1 MTNSE
6 RDVVA
11 ALEQM
16 IAQRVGDKRYDF
28 WFARN
33 TKLTWEDDQLVV
45 GVPNHFFQEWLQT
58 SFASA
63 VRAAASEVLGRPMT
77 VRFVIDPELFRA
89 ARHAQAEVEAAKI
102 VSQLKT
108 TGSASAA
115 RSGEAAQQ
123 AATATLVAPREQKP
137 TRRWHRLADFVVG
150 ACNRVAHAS
159 AVSVVEA
166 PGQTVNP
173 LVLHGPVGTGKS
185 HLLEGIYAGLRK
197 QHPELRI
204 VYATSEDF
212 TNRFVQSIRLGKLGN
227 FRRYF
232 RDCDALLVDD
242 LHFLASKPATR
253 EEFLHTFDSLLANG
267 RQVVLSCD
275 CHPRLAGEFSPE
287 LIDRLLGGAVWGLSP
302 PDFDTRLD
310 LLRAKA
316 VRQLP
321 AIPDDVLRFIAEKLC
336 GNVRELEG
344 ALHSVRH
351 VSRVTGRGVD
361 LGLAREALGEHL
373 RHAVRVVQVAD
384 IDRAVCQV
392 LRLEAGALQAKKR
405 AWAVSHPR
413 MLAIYLCR
421 KHTNS
426 AYSEIGR
433 YFGGR
438 NHSTAVAAEKKIRQ
452 WLEQDSEL
460 VLGDRHLRV
469 REIISL
475 VEREVGR

>member
-1 MTNSE
+1 LTNSE

-45 GVPNHFFQEWLQT
+45 GVPNHFFQEWLQNT
-58 SFASA
+58 FAAA
-63 VRAAASEVLGRPMT
+63 VRAAASEVLGRPMA

-89 ARHAQAEVEAAKI
+89 ARQAQAEVEAAKI

-108 TGSASAA
+108 TASASAPTA
-115 RSGEAAQQ
+115 GETVRP
-123 AATATLVAPREQKP
+123 AATATLVAPRGQKP

-150 ACNRVAHAS
+150 SCNRVAHAS

-166 PGQTVNP
+166 PGQMVNP

-232 RDCDALLVDD
+232 RECDAFLVDD
-242 LHFLASKPATR
+242 LQFLASKPATR

-302 PDFDTRLD
+302 PEFETRLD

-316 VRQLP
+316 ACQLP
-321 AIPDDVLRFIAEKLC
+321 AVPDDVLRFIAEKLC

-351 VSRVTGRGVD
+351 LSRVTGRAVD

-392 LRLEAGALQAKKR
+392 LRLESGALQARKR

-452 WLEQDSEL
+452 WLEQDGEL

-469 REIISL
+469 REVISL
-475 VEREVGR
+475 VERDLGR